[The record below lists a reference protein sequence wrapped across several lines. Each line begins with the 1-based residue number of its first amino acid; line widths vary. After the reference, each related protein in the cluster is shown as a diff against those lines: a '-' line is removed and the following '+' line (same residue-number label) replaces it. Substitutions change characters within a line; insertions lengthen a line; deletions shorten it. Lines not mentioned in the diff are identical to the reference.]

1 MSRASTTGEGAALSS
16 DLANFLIELSIG
28 LHKNATY
35 PPGHPLLDG
44 ATAGI
49 IKRLD
54 ALLKERSTLSLGVAR
69 HQLIIEGVA
78 TDDTNPVLRDLA
90 IRLHRHHLGAVKFT
104 QGVDSREIA
113 AMLATVAVAVGRR
126 ERPIGM
132 EGADF
137 LGQWPHIR
145 LLPMTFEQLQLLDEE
160 PAEGEA
166 EDVSGT
172 ELRGAKSRAAVLWI
186 GLARAALAS
195 ESAGSNLPTDEV
207 ATDPMVV
214 AKAINE
220 NKKDVAYDQVVVGY
234 MLQIADELKLKKE
247 GSEALALRRRIS
259 QLVSG
264 LDEETRRR
272 VLTMGGD
279 ALQRRKFM
287 IDAADGMTVEAVM
300 ELLKAAADTSHQNIS
315 HSMFRMLSKLAMNA
329 EGGVVHARSHA
340 DVELREQVTRLVKD
354 WDLDDPN
361 PDSYRLALQRMSAD
375 QSMFTGIDQYPC
387 EPERLLAMGF
397 EIELLGE
404 PVWRAVDQMLERPD
418 FAPLLDFLDAAPPGW
433 LREALWHYVASPER
447 LHAVLSR
454 TPVNFGLVHRLV
466 ARMRL
471 ASVDPLLDAIEALD
485 ERTASSLVDI
495 LAGLGDDVGGFVAA
509 RLASTRWSLLRTYLA
524 IIGRLSVWPAGFT
537 PRDYARHPDTS
548 VRREALRML
557 MKAPATRDE
566 AISQAV
572 ADIDD
577 RVVRLALGAAMN
589 NCPPAAARLLMV
601 RTRDDTLAPDLR
613 SLGVRVLASYK
624 SPETVQWLAERTL
637 GKKRIFFRRP
647 LATKTPE
654 MLAALSGLAA
664 HWRDDPLAQSVI
676 ALARKSTDPEVA
688 RAVAQAGGDA

>member
-1 MSRASTTGEGAALSS
+1 MSRASTSGEGAALSRE
-16 DLANFLIELSIG
+16 LADFLIELSIG
-28 LHKNATY
+28 LHKNAIY

-49 IKRLD
+49 TKRLD

-78 TDDTNPVLRDLA
+78 TEDTNPVLRDLA
-90 IRLHRHHLGAVKFT
+90 IRLHRHHLGALKFS

-113 AMLATVAVAVGRR
+113 SMLATVAVEVGRR

-132 EGADF
+132 EGTDF
-137 LGQWPHIR
+137 LTQWPHIR
-145 LLPMTFEQLQLLDEE
+145 LLPMTFEQLQLLEEE
-160 PAEGEA
+160 PEGA
-166 EDVSGT
+166 PEDTTGT

-195 ESAGSNLPTDEV
+195 EHAGGDVPVDDV

-234 MLQIADELKLKKE
+234 LLQIADELKKKE
-247 GSEALALRRRIS
+247 GGESLALRRRIS

-264 LDEETRRR
+264 LDEDTRRR

-279 ALQRRKFM
+279 ALQRRRFM
-287 IDAADGMTVEAVM
+287 MDAADGMAVDAVV
-300 ELLKAAADTSHQNIS
+300 ELLKAAADTSHQTIS
-315 HSMFRMLSKLAMNA
+315 HSMLRLLSKLALNA
-329 EGGVVHARSHA
+329 ESGVVHARSQA
-340 DVELREQVTRLVKD
+340 DVELREQVTRLVSD

-361 PDSYRLALQRMSAD
+361 PDSYRLALERMAGE
-375 QSMFTGIDQYPC
+375 QAMFTGIDQFPC

-454 TPVNFGLVHRLV
+454 TPINFGLAHRLV

-471 ASVDPLLDAIEALD
+471 AAVVPLLDAIEASD

-495 LAGLGDDVGGFVAA
+495 LAGLGDDVGGFVVA

-524 IIGRLSVWPAGFT
+524 IIGRLSAWPAGFT
-537 PRDYARHPDTS
+537 PREYARHPDTS

-557 MKAPATRDE
+557 MKAPSTRDD
-566 AISQAV
+566 AITQAV
-572 ADIDD
+572 GDMDD
-577 RVVRLALGAAMN
+577 RVVRLAMGAAMN

-601 RTRDDTLAPDLR
+601 RTRDDTLSPDLR
-613 SLGVRVLASYK
+613 ALGVRVLASCK
-624 SPETVQWLAERTL
+624 TPDTLQWLVERVL
-637 GKKRIFFRRP
+637 GKKRLFFRRP
-647 LATKTPE
+647 LAAKNAE

-664 HWRDDPLAQSVI
+664 HWRDDPLAQPAI
-676 ALARKSTDPEVA
+676 ALARRSSDSEIA
-688 RAVAQAGGDA
+688 SAVAQAGAEP

>member
-1 MSRASTTGEGAALSS
+1 MSRASTSGEAAALSS

-28 LHKNATY
+28 LNKNATY

-49 IKRLD
+49 TKRLEV
-54 ALLKERSTLSLGVAR
+54 LLRERSTLSLGVAR
-69 HQLIIEGVA
+69 HQLVIEGVA
-78 TDDTNPVLRDLA
+78 TDDTNPLLRDLA

-104 QGVDSREIA
+104 QGVDSRELA

-132 EGADF
+132 EGPDF

-145 LLPMTFEQLQLLDEE
+145 LLPMTFEQLQLLEE
-160 PAEGEA
+160 APDDAP
-166 EDVSGT
+166 EDTSGT

-195 ESAGSNLPTDEV
+195 ETAGGTPVSDDV
-207 ATDPMVV
+207 AADPMVV

-234 MLQIADELKLKKE
+234 LLQIAEELKKKE
-247 GSEALALRRRIS
+247 GGESLALRRRIS
-259 QLVSG
+259 QLVGG

-279 ALQRRKFM
+279 VLQRRRFM
-287 IDAADGMTVEAVM
+287 MDATDGMSVDAVVA
-300 ELLKAAADTSHQNIS
+300 LLKAAADTSHQTIS
-315 HSMFRMLSKLAMNA
+315 HSMLRLLSKLALNA
-329 EGGVVHARSHA
+329 ESGVVHARSHA
-340 DVELREQVTRLVKD
+340 DVELREQVTRLVAD

-361 PDSYRLALQRMSAD
+361 PDSYRLALERMAAD
-375 QSMFTGIDQYPC
+375 QSMFTGIDQFPC

-454 TPVNFGLVHRLV
+454 TPINFGLVHRLV

-471 ASVDPLLDAIEALD
+471 AAVDPLLDAIEALD

-495 LAGLGDDVGGFVAA
+495 LAGLGDDVGGFIAA
-509 RLASTRWSLLRTYLA
+509 RLASTRWPLLRTYLA
-524 IIGRLSVWPAGFT
+524 IIGRLSAWPAGFT
-537 PRDYARHPDTS
+537 PRDYSRHPDTS

-557 MKAPATRDE
+557 MRTPATRDD
-566 AISQAV
+566 AIAQAI

-577 RVVRLALGAAMN
+577 RVVRLAMGAAMN

-613 SLGVRVLASYK
+613 SLGVRVLASFR
-624 SPETVQWLAERTL
+624 SPETVQWLVERTL
-637 GKKRIFFRRP
+637 GKKRFFFRRP
-647 LATKTPE
+647 LAAKTPE
-654 MLAALSGLAA
+654 MLAALSGLAS
-664 HWRDDPLAQSVI
+664 HWRDDPVAQPVI
-676 ALARKSTDPEVA
+676 ALARKSADAEIA
-688 RAVAQAGGDA
+688 SAVAQAGGDA